1 MWGYIIYIYIIYII
15 YLDVNNINRY
25 LNFYILSSIFP
36 RPETCEEDRDVRGGR
51 LVDNLGNYNLSPAWG
66 QHGDTFCLDKEQPHL
81 DSFVTMKSRFH
92 PANDFFS
99 EIIFIKT

>member
-1 MWGYIIYIYIIYII
+1 MT
-15 YLDVNNINRY
+15 NRY
-25 LNFYILSSIFP
+25 LNFNILSSIFS

-51 LVDNLGNYNLSPAWG
+51 GGGDCGAVLLLDNLGNYNLSPAWG
-66 QHGDTFCLDKEQPHL
+66 QHWDTFCLDKEQPHL

-99 EIIFIKT
+99 LENNIHKNISTRLKT